1 MTEHKADISVMEWDA
16 VDRLLDV
23 RKIRMVISFKED
35 EHTHDVILDWKT
47 ITWYDVHEALDNNKV
62 T

>member
-1 MTEHKADISVMEWDA
+1 MKSIFLERLGALMTEHKADISVMEWDA

-35 EHTHDVILDWKT
+35 EHTHDVILD
-47 ITWYDVHEALDNNKV
+47 
-62 T
+62 